1 MEMGSSTNS
10 VILLTD
16 TVTAFIT
23 AFFLIEDFKIFGAD
37 TSNTTTTATTIDN
50 LKDFG
55 EN

>member
-37 TSNTTTTATTIDN
+37 TSNTTTIDN

>member
-10 VILLTD
+10 LLTD